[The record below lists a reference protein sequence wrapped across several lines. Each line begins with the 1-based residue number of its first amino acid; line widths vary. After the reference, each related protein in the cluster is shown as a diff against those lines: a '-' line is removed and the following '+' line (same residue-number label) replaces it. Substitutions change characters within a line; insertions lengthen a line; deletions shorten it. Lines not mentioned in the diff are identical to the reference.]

1 MRGVNGCVWL
11 SHDWCRKEEGEVWN
25 IRHDRAEKIDRIL
38 YFSGSKMRGSSVV
51 VFIVVS
57 IGDGTGWEELMPVG
71 LVP

>member
-1 MRGVNGCVWL
+1 M
-11 SHDWCRKEEGEVWN
+11 
-25 IRHDRAEKIDRIL
+25 EKIDRSL